1 MVKKKLKTKK
11 IDSIEIV
18 LTKQEHDTLS
28 GIMNQGRA
36 DVANPSREGLDYL
49 VQLDRYKK
57 VLMSLPDWKEPG
69 DKDWYRPEIIDP
81 NMESNGYFTVYVGG
95 DIIELPDELKVTDE
109 PKKKTKTK
117 KEKKEQPE
125 EGGFAGL
132 MEEPTVSSVEEK
144 KEERLTGQEKI
155 SEKLAGKVEKIADT
169 LSSRRIKKLFENA
182 TKINKFVEKMKS
194 EEKND
199 SIKDKSTKIDEL
211 ISQQEGM
218 VSILSKILSFMQKNY
233 DEDKLALEEAK
244 NFAEEGKLEK
254 DKKFKEML
262 DALKAKGF
270 VEGEEP
276 KTEKEEEKSFLDK
289 FGGLGSTLLNI
300 AKFFLTN
307 PLGIAILGGAAVL
320 TAMLMASKES
330 HEQAAKVVGAGD
342 EGATGAAIQNL
353 EGADRRKS
361 KILREAYSKG
371 ILEKDLIGG
380 FFDLGKKR
388 TENENKLLKDIGFDP
403 KTGLTQAD
411 RDRGFNFVD
420 PETGEP
426 MYSKFYD
433 KEGNL
438 KPKGEVDQ
446 TPASVPAA
454 TSTPSATTTA
464 EPSSTTPPTPA
475 ETPGGLGEKLNS
487 VVAENNM
494 AKLESEMP
502 DIPKAMSSVFQ
513 SFKDKVTGN
522 NVAIPHVRNQEE
534 TFQRMVYN
542 NTRVV

>member
-182 TKINKFVEKMKS
+182 TKINKFVEK
-194 EEKND
+194 
-199 SIKDKSTKIDEL
+199 
-211 ISQQEGM
+211 
-218 VSILSKILSFMQKNY
+218 Y
-233 DEDKLALEEAK
+233 
-244 NFAEEGKLEK
+244 
-254 DKKFKEML
+254 
-262 DALKAKGF
+262 
-270 VEGEEP
+270 
-276 KTEKEEEKSFLDK
+276 
-289 FGGLGSTLLNI
+289 
-300 AKFFLTN
+300 
-307 PLGIAILGGAAVL
+307 
-320 TAMLMASKES
+320 AM
-330 HEQAAKVVGAGD
+330 
-342 EGATGAAIQNL
+342 
-353 EGADRRKS
+353 AD
-361 KILREAYSKG
+361 
-371 ILEKDLIGG
+371 
-380 FFDLGKKR
+380 
-388 TENENKLLKDIGFDP
+388 
-403 KTGLTQAD
+403 
-411 RDRGFNFVD
+411 
-420 PETGEP
+420 
-426 MYSKFYD
+426 
-433 KEGNL
+433 
-438 KPKGEVDQ
+438 
-446 TPASVPAA
+446 
-454 TSTPSATTTA
+454 
-464 EPSSTTPPTPA
+464 
-475 ETPGGLGEKLNS
+475 
-487 VVAENNM
+487 
-494 AKLESEMP
+494 
-502 DIPKAMSSVFQ
+502 
-513 SFKDKVTGN
+513 
-522 NVAIPHVRNQEE
+522 
-534 TFQRMVYN
+534 
-542 NTRVV
+542 